1 MNIVRTLALLVLSA
15 SAAQAADN
23 EVSLELGSLHNGDWG
38 SSYFSESNAIPSVG
52 LRLGY
57 ALSDRLA
64 VTLGYHHSARGSEFD
79 FYGYSDDYE
88 YSTSQ
93 PAVFSA
99 FFGNELTVGVK
110 YDMELTSYLHPYAS
124 GQALVM
130 HGTAV
135 LDDDLSE
142 DDNSTVFRASSIAPG
157 GMATLGIELRLPNSR
172 LPITPAAHL
181 EMGYAYVG
189 SLDFAELGDMQP
201 GGFVVRS
208 GIGARF

>member
-1 MNIVRTLALLVLSA
+1 MNILRTLALLLLSA

-23 EVSLELGSLHNGDWG
+23 EVSLEFGSLHNGDWG
-38 SSYFSESNAIPSVG
+38 SSYFSDSNAIPSVG

-64 VTLGYHHSARGSEFD
+64 VTLGYHHSARGSELE
-79 FYGYSDDYE
+79 FYNYYE
-88 YSTSQ
+88 EFTSQ

-110 YDMELTSYLHPYAS
+110 YDMELTSYLRPYAS

-189 SLDFAELGDMQP
+189 NLDFAELGDMQP